1 MRCWIGPAVAGL
13 LMISAVR
20 GQKSE
25 ASSSKG
31 TSTADKEAFERVCG
45 ACHATAM
52 IDDYRSE
59 PDWLETVDN
68 MIGTGAKGS
77 DEDLK
82 GVMRYL
88 ARNWT
93 RIDLNTASA
102 AQIAAVLGIKE
113 SAAGALVKYRTE
125 HGPFA
130 ALADLKKAPG
140 FEQIKPEEYK
150 DKLVV
155 SGQGKDK
162 Q

>member
-82 GVMRYL
+82 GVMR
-88 ARNWT
+88 
-93 RIDLNTASA
+93 
-102 AQIAAVLGIKE
+102 
-113 SAAGALVKYRTE
+113 
-125 HGPFA
+125 
-130 ALADLKKAPG
+130 
-140 FEQIKPEEYK
+140 
-150 DKLVV
+150 
-155 SGQGKDK
+155 
-162 Q
+162 